1 MTCVGSFLLAAWIN
15 GVALKWANYPLLGYY
30 TDGRDMVATAQ
41 AGYIC
46 YGGEET

>member
-1 MTCVGSFLLAAWIN
+1 
-15 GVALKWANYPLLGYY
+15 LGYY